1 MAINWPTLSV
11 NMDWS
16 SNISR
21 SPKME
26 VVEFGDGAVLRFGI
40 GINNNPGTF
49 NINYTNMKQADFI
62 ALRDFVQS
70 NVGTGKAIRIPNLP
84 EDRTGNTFGYYYL
97 TGAAITGDY
106 SPNMSITA
114 KECFTDD

>member
-1 MAINWPTLSV
+1 MALNWPTLSV

-21 SPKME
+21 SPNME
-26 VVEFGDGAVLRFGI
+26 VFQFGDGAVLRYGI
-40 GINNNPGTF
+40 GINNKPGNF
-49 NINYTNMKQADFI
+49 NINYSAMKQSDFV
-62 ALRDFVQS
+62 ALRDFLQT
-70 NVGTGKAIRIPNLP
+70 NTGNGKAIKIPNYP

-97 TGAAITGDY
+97 VSYSISGDY
-106 SPNMSITA
+106 APNISIQA